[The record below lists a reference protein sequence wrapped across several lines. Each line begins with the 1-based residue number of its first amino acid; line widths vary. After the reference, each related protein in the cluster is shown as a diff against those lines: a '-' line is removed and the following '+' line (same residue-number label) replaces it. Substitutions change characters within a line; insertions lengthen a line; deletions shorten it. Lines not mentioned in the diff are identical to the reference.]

1 MMVPKG
7 GDDDMQLHEAR
18 RQRLLSVRKLAE
30 AAGVAPSTVYY
41 IEHGKTAASFRAIR
55 DISAALDMD
64 PLDIDEFAAVIE
76 GTGAGK
82 AVAA

>member
-1 MMVPKG
+1 MK
-7 GDDDMQLHEAR
+7 LHEAR
-18 RQRLLSVRKLAE
+18 ARRLLSVRKLAE
-30 AAGVAPSTVYY
+30 AAGVAPATVYH
-41 IEHGKTAASFRAIR
+41 IEHGRTSPSFRAIR

-82 AVAA
+82 AAA